1 MRFKYKSHRTQRVE
15 VLTLSIDQFIER
27 LMQHVPLPGKAS
39 VRYSGLY
46 ASSSRVNLNRARAL
60 LGQPVKTGR
69 EALVWPAY
77 LEQLG
82 YAPLCEV

>member
-1 MRFKYKSHRTQRVE
+1 VALQPRLDERY
-15 VLTLSIDQFIER
+15 FIFSGEE
-27 LMQHVPLPGKAS
+27 AS

-46 ASSSRVNLNRARAL
+46 ASASRVNLNRARAL

-82 YAPLCEV
+82 YAPTCEVCGLPLIPVSAAEKIARVA

>member
-1 MRFKYKSHRTQRVE
+1 MGSVLAVDRYE
-15 VLTLSIDQFIER
+15 VI
-27 LMQHVPLPGKAS
+27 
-39 VRYSGLY
+39 
-46 ASSSRVNLNRARAL
+46 AL

-82 YAPLCEV
+82 YAPLCEVCGLPLIAVSAEEEVARVA